1 MSERRIASD
10 VIERDADASEREAMS
25 NPRGGWEGEVGGLG
39 WTDGVV
45 VGRLVGFAD
54 HGITPLVTCGGPT
67 NESARPARTIVDLHA
82 SHLGRDVVLAF
93 ERGDRRR
100 PIVIGCVRGP
110 ADSDLPTVP
119 GQVTVEADGERLVVS
134 ARDQIVLRCGKASLT
149 LSADGKIVARGTHLV
164 SHASGVNRI
173 RGGSVQVN

>member
-1 MSERRIASD
+1 MSEHRIASD
-10 VIERDADASEREAMS
+10 VIEPEADASEREVVS
-25 NPRGGWEGEVGGLG
+25 SPRDGWAGEAGGPG

-54 HGITPLVTCGGPT
+54 RGATPLVTCGQS

-100 PIVIGCVRGP
+100 PIVVGCVRGP
-110 ADSDLPTVP
+110 ADSDLPAIP
-119 GQVTVEADGERLVVS
+119 GQVTVEADGERLVVA

-164 SHASGVNRI
+164 SHSSGVNRI
-173 RGGSVQVN
+173 RGGSVQLN

>member
-1 MSERRIASD
+1 MSEHRIASD
-10 VIERDADASEREAMS
+10 VIEPEADASEREVGS
-25 NPRGGWEGEVGGLG
+25 SPQGGWAGEDGGPG

-54 HGITPLVTCGGPT
+54 SGTTPLVRCGQS
-67 NESARPARTIVDLHA
+67 NEPARPARTIVDLHA

-100 PIVIGCVRGP
+100 PIVVGCVRGP
-110 ADSDLPTVP
+110 ADSDLPTIP
-119 GQVTVEADGERLVVS
+119 EQVTVEADGQRLVVS

-164 SHASGVNRI
+164 SHSSGVNRI
-173 RGGSVQVN
+173 RGGSVQLN